1 MRVYQYFFC
10 YPDPKHCIY
19 AWRLENVDKFGKY
32 YQLNFCFRR
41 MSEPS
46 SLEPRML
53 ERRISNNRFVLGYSI
68 INKII
73 LKIFRNM
80 FLLRT
85 FAFWF
90 LFLNESRMRNFPDF
104 HIGFISANHPSSLS
118 AADQVD
124 SSLAALSI
132 KKRKTRLM
140 LEESLCSIFSKNKK
154 Y

>member
-73 LKIFRNM
+73 LKIF
-80 FLLRT
+80 LLGKLTWLNCIYRSLLVLCRKDPLQMDIGYIVDIIIQ
-85 FAFWF
+85 FCSLQAFF
-90 LFLNESRMRNFPDF
+90 YNYCLVQLNHLNNATASQLTN
-104 HIGFISANHPSSLS
+104 NL
-118 AADQVD
+118 
-124 SSLAALSI
+124 LL
-132 KKRKTRLM
+132 
-140 LEESLCSIFSKNKK
+140 
-154 Y
+154 